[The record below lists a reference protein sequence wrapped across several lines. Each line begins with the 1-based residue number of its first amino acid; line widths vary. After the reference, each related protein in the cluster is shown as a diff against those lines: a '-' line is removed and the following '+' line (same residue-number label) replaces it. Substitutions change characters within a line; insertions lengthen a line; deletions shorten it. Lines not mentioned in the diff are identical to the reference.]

1 MGAYYNDVEPFCC
14 EVLRARIA
22 DGRLPK
28 GFVDERRI
36 EDVRPDD
43 LVGYTQCHFFAGIG
57 GFPLGLRLGGM
68 PDDFPIWTGGF
79 PCQGISSAGKGL
91 GIVKDKR
98 SALWW
103 EWYRLI
109 ASCRPAWL
117 LVENVPALRTRGVDF
132 VIAALE
138 GIGYEVSDPAVVGAW
153 AVGTP
158 HRRDRVWIVGRL
170 GHAEGERTR
179 PVPVRPRGPCEA
191 PADVDGASERVDEK
205 LADAAGAGLRTSGIG
220 EAPRDHRL
228 RSTQWPARPGEPQH
242 GWEAPRLVEFR
253 VGQSINGPADGLVS
267 HLREITG
274 WSDAEARTWWKRNQV
289 RIQRAQNR
297 WALKAIGN
305 SVVPQVV
312 AAWAK
317 VIYAARQ
324 GGEE

>member
-1 MGAYYNDVEPFCC
+1 MTGVYYNDAEPFCC
-14 EVLRARIA
+14 DVLRARIA

-28 GFVDERRI
+28 GFVDERSI
-36 EDVRPDD
+36 EDVQPAD

-117 LVENVPALRTRGVDF
+117 LIENVPALRTRGVDF

-153 AVGTP
+153 AVGAP

-170 GHAEGERTR
+170 ENTEGKRER
-179 PVPVRPRGPCEA
+179 PVPVRSGRQDEA
-191 PADVDGASERVDEK
+191 PADVDGASERV
-205 LADAAGAGLRTSGIG
+205 ADVAGPRREGPEPAREVRARGLPAQCG
-220 EAPRDHRL
+220 PV
-228 RSTQWPARPGEPQH
+228 WPARPGEPQH
-242 GWEAPRLVEFR
+242 AWEAPRLVEFPLGGT
-253 VGQSINGPADGLVS
+253 VDGLPSRLV
-267 HLREITG
+267 RF
-274 WSDAEARTWWKRNQV
+274 ANRN
-289 RIQRAQNR
+289 
-297 WALKAIGN
+297 ALKAYGN
-305 SVVPQVV
+305 AVLPQVV

-317 VIYAARQ
+317 VIYAVEQ
-324 GGEE
+324 GGK